1 MIFETILNEKFL
13 KKSLGYKYKMVFR
26 RRAWRKKPAVRRRRP
41 VRRGMVRRVPRGIPG
56 TYRFKRM
63 TNLVRIYHQA
73 GDAANIW
80 RIDDTTVI
88 LNPSTAGGVAWPADN
103 LSGTVQNQFACR
115 HSLNQV
121 MQSTDFTSLYDR
133 YKITGVKA
141 TFLYQISD
149 AGTTG
154 AGVLPTI
161 MWAPDYDDIV
171 APTYPALRSK
181 QNAKQRILTANAPFS
196 IYYKPRVMGAVQS
209 SNAAL
214 TQNALVSRGYINSE
228 FPAIDH
234 AGLKFSL
241 NNLYGS
247 TAVSAQL
254 EIKFTYYLSM
264 KDPQ

>member
-1 MIFETILNEKFL
+1 
-13 KKSLGYKYKMVFR
+13 MVFR
-26 RRAWRKKPAVRRRRP
+26 RRAFRKKPAMRRRRP
-41 VRRGMVRRVPRGIPG
+41 ARRGMIRRVPRGIPG

-63 TNLVRIYHQA
+63 ASLVRIYHQA

-80 RIDDTTVI
+80 RFDDTGVI
-88 LNPSTAGGVAWPADN
+88 LNAAVASGVAWPADN
-103 LSGTVQNQFACR
+103 LSGTVQNQFACAHR
-115 HSLNQV
+115 LNQV
-121 MQSTDFTSLYDR
+121 TQSTDFTNLYDR

-161 MWAPDYDDIV
+161 MWAPDYDDLS
-171 APTYPALRSK
+171 APTYPALRAK
-181 QNAKQRILTANAPFS
+181 QNAKQRILSANSPFS
-196 IYYKPRVMGAVQS
+196 IFYRPRIMSTVQA
-209 SNAAL
+209 SNGAL
-214 TQNALVSRGYINSE
+214 TPNAIVSRGYINAE
-228 FPAIDH
+228 YPTVDH
-234 AGLKFSL
+234 AGLKFSI